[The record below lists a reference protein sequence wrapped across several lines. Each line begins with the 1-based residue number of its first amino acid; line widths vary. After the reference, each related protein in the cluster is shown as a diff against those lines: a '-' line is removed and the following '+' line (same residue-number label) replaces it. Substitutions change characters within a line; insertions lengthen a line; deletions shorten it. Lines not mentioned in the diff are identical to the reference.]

1 MKKFMI
7 IFALLT
13 IVVVGAIAQT
23 ATVTTDTVFTNPA
36 IIDPNAIPIGGSVMD
51 WLGWIL
57 GVVVIFVIQVI
68 LKVVPTWRSYDLVR
82 WISTFSVLIAKWING
97 VGDAAKTEDGKK
109 AVFKNTK
116 VTLEK

>member
-23 ATVTTDTVFTNPA
+23 ATVTTV
-36 IIDPNAIPIGGSVMD
+36 IDPNAIPVGGTWPEWVS
-51 WLGWIL
+51 WAI
-57 GVVVIFVIQVI
+57 VVVLTLWEII
-68 LKVVPTWRSYDLVR
+68 LRLVPTAKDWTLVNKIVTILN
-82 WISTFSVLIAKWING
+82 WIASLFNG
-97 VGDAAKTEDGKK
+97 IGNATKDNNGKK